1 MTWLRNISR
10 DTESLLSI
18 VFWKGR
24 INIAE
29 IIKVYKEHLPAVR
42 FIGKRYTNT
51 DGDKDGGFGYKWE
64 EWFER
69 FNIG

>member
-1 MTWLRNISR
+1 M
-10 DTESLLSI
+10 
-18 VFWKGR
+18 
-24 INIAE
+24 AE

-51 DGDKDGGFGYKWE
+51 DRCKDGGFGYKWE